1 MIGWS
6 LFINCAD
13 WTQRVI
19 VAFADD
25 ELVEIHDD
33 AESIS
38 VDDIPG
44 TFSLFADSD
53 PDDDMHFP
61 QHQAVGKGKGKGVG
75 KGKGK
80 AKGKGMGQETG
91 MAIVGKGKGK
101 VKGKDPAG
109 VTFWFVPEAFGKGV
123 GGKGVFEPDDRD
135 L

>member
-1 MIGWS
+1 MMSLS
-6 LFINCAD
+6 LFSNCAA
-13 WTQRVI
+13 RALSGI
-19 VAFADD
+19 VAFANNFAEINGDD
-25 ELVEIHDD
+25 E
-33 AESIS
+33 SIPDS
-38 VDDIPG
+38 
-44 TFSLFADSD
+44 FSLFADSD
-53 PDDDMHFP
+53 SDDDMHFP

-91 MAIVGKGKGK
+91 IVIVGKAKGKGK

-123 GGKGVFEPDDRD
+123 GGKGVFEPDERD